1 VIVEEMR
8 PPKSLIIALYIFNLL
23 VVSLLLLGFFLV
35 LVYFPLVVFGGLV
48 LILPF
53 FITKKQIK
61 KKKA

>member
-8 PPKSLIIALYIFNLL
+8 PPKSLIIALYIFNML

-53 FITKKQIK
+53 LITKKQIK
-61 KKKA
+61 KKKL